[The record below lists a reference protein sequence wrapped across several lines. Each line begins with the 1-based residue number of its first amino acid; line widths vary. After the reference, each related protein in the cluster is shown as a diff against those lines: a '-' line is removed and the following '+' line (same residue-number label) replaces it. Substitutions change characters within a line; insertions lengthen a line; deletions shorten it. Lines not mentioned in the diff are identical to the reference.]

1 MLFRCGGTN
10 PGERERER
18 ERERESE
25 FVLWAGGGG
34 GLGYAEPSMEPVL
47 WRLRQEDCELEV
59 NKILSLPTKKESF
72 RIFIKNTNVQ
82 PPFQTP

>member
-1 MLFRCGGTN
+1 
-10 PGERERER
+10 
-18 ERERESE
+18 
-25 FVLWAGGGG
+25 
-34 GLGYAEPSMEPVL
+34 MEPVL